1 MEVLTERQ
9 KLLLTLII
17 HEFAKDAA
25 PVGSKSLVDQFNLD
39 LSTATVRNDMSA
51 LTDMG
56 YLRQPHTSAGR
67 VPTESGY
74 RFFVGNL
81 LQHTDLPDA
90 TRHMISHQFY
100 QMRHDVDQW
109 MRLAVSVLASQSQSA
124 SLITAPHAEKP
135 VFKHVELISTRG
147 RQVLMVL
154 VLMGGDVRQR
164 LLTLNEPMTQER
176 LSQTAEQVTRLMA
189 GSDITEMRILGTR
202 LDTLGREMVDWA
214 IEEMISSGSEQS
226 GELYL
231 DGLSNVFV
239 EPEFST
245 EEGRGA
251 LRILEERS
259 TLQQLFTQTLP
270 NTVNSVQVL
279 IGGEGNWE
287 ELRQC
292 SLILSRYGAPGLA
305 TGTLGVLGP
314 MRMPYGRA
322 ISTVRFL
329 SRLLSDLVTE
339 TLVTDD
345 RLDIANNA

>member
-1 MEVLTERQ
+1 MEALTERQ

-147 RQVLMVL
+147 PAGINGAGIDGRRCAPALADPERAPDT
-154 VLMGGDVRQR
+154 GA
-164 LLTLNEPMTQER
+164 TLADSR
-176 LSQTAEQVTRLMA
+176 A
-189 GSDITEMRILGTR
+189 GYPT
-202 LDTLGREMVDWA
+202 
-214 IEEMISSGSEQS
+214 
-226 GELYL
+226 
-231 DGLSNVFV
+231 
-239 EPEFST
+239 
-245 EEGRGA
+245 
-251 LRILEERS
+251 
-259 TLQQLFTQTLP
+259 
-270 NTVNSVQVL
+270 
-279 IGGEGNWE
+279 
-287 ELRQC
+287 
-292 SLILSRYGAPGLA
+292 
-305 TGTLGVLGP
+305 
-314 MRMPYGRA
+314 YGRQ
-322 ISTVRFL
+322 
-329 SRLLSDLVTE
+329 
-339 TLVTDD
+339 
-345 RLDIANNA
+345 

>member
-1 MEVLTERQ
+1 MDILTERQ

-17 HEFAKDAA
+17 HEFAREAM
-25 PVGSKSLVDQFNLD
+25 PVGSKSLVDQFSLD
-39 LSTATVRNDMSA
+39 MSSATVRNEMAA
-51 LTDMG
+51 LTEMG

-67 VPTESGY
+67 VPTEIGY

-81 LQHTDLPDA
+81 LQNTDLPDS

-135 VFKHVELISTRG
+135 IFKHVELISTRG
-147 RQVLMVL
+147 RQVLMVMVL
-154 VLMGGDVRQR
+154 VGGDVRQR
-164 LLTLNEPMTQER
+164 LLTLGEPLSQDR
-176 LSQTAEQVTRLMA
+176 LSQTAEKITNLMA
-189 GSDITEMRILGTR
+189 GSDITEIRTLSPQ
-202 LDTLGREMVDWA
+202 LDTLGRELVEWV
-214 IEEMISSGSEQS
+214 IEEMLSSASEQS

-239 EPEFST
+239 EPEFTT

-251 LRILEERS
+251 LRILEERT
-259 TLQQLFTQTLP
+259 TLQQLFSQTLP
-270 NTVNSVQVL
+270 SAVNSVQVL

-287 ELRQC
+287 ELRQF
-292 SLILSRYGAPGLA
+292 SVVLSRYGAPGLA

-314 MRMPYGRA
+314 MRMPYGRT

-329 SRLLSDLVTE
+329 SKLLSDLVSE

-345 RLDIANNA
+345 RPDAADYA